1 MPAKVTVRPV
11 MVRGVKMWRV
21 RRIENGKPKRTF
33 FDTQTKALSERK
45 RLELQQSRAGKIW
58 LSLPAHEQE
67 QLILAYT
74 LAKERG
80 IDLQSA
86 LMSAQDNVPQQSP
99 TLINVIGD
107 LIDAK
112 RKAGRSE
119 DYTDTLENVLTQFA
133 TMIGDRRKFHTLT
146 VHDVERFLDAK
157 KLASRSTL
165 RSRLSTMFKFGIR
178 RGHRT
183 DNPCERLEAI
193 TTTRKPPA
201 VFTVKQFEAA
211 AKWLLASTTDDKKCL
226 AWFALTT
233 VCGLRPE
240 EAEKTDEKRDIN
252 FKEGFIRVEAQT
264 TKVRQR
270 RVVYPKHEAML
281 FLKWTLKHGG
291 VLPIDPQ
298 VRQRMISGK
307 RWKNVS
313 KGFVATEGLRG
324 ALGFD
329 QWPKDITRH
338 TAASYWLADCGS
350 TATVSEAL
358 GNSEKV
364 LRSHYKAVV
373 TRKEAKAFWAMVKN
387 MATVKVNRSRGDGQ

>member
-1 MPAKVTVRPV
+1 
-11 MVRGVKMWRV
+11 MVRGIKMWRV

-33 FDTQTKALSERK
+33 FETEKRALAEKS
-45 RLELQQSRAGKIW
+45 RLELEVSRAGKTW
-58 LSLPAHEQE
+58 LSLKAHEQE
-67 QLILAYT
+67 QLILAYH
-74 LAKERG
+74 LAREKG
-80 IDLQSA
+80 IDLHAALSA
-86 LMSAQDNVPQQSP
+86 AQNLSP
-99 TLINVIGD
+99 VDSRTIINTIGELIKV
-107 LIDAK
+107 K
-112 RKAGRSE
+112 RNAGRSGS
-119 DYTDTLENVLTQFA
+119 YLDTLESVLTEFS
-133 TMIGDRRKFHTLT
+133 TFVGDRRQFHAVTF
-146 VHDVERFLDAK
+146 HDVERYLDSK
-157 KLASRSTL
+157 KIASRSTL

-178 RGHRT
+178 RGYRT

-193 TTTRKPPA
+193 TVTRKPPA
-201 VFTVKQFEAA
+201 VFTVKQFETAV
-211 AKWLLASTTDDKKCL
+211 KWLLSSKTDDRKCL
-226 AWFALTT
+226 AWFALST

-270 RVVYPKHEAML
+270 RVVYPKKEAML

-291 VLPIDPQ
+291 VLPIAPQ

-313 KGFVATEGLRG
+313 KGVVITEGLRG
-324 ALGFD
+324 ALGFE

-373 TRKEAKAFWAMVKN
+373 TRKEAKAFWAAVRRL
-387 MATVKVNRSRGDGQ
+387 AG